1 MQQIFNTTDNAQVIF
16 RFRFGSDY
24 AFQGEGWSIDDFC
37 FELLPG
43 PCEVVSVPELSDGGL
58 VLSQNF
64 PNPAPDFTSVA
75 FYLPKGG
82 KARLELRDLYGR
94 QVWGRS
100 IGLQEAGWYKE
111 SLETGS
117 LAQGIYCYTL
127 SFEGRKLTKKLLIS
141 R

>member
-1 MQQIFNTTDNAQVIF
+1 
-16 RFRFGSDY
+16 
-24 AFQGEGWSIDDFC
+24 
-37 FELLPG
+37 
-43 PCEVVSVPELSDGGL
+43 VVSVPELSDGGL

-94 QVWGRS
+94 PVWGRS
-100 IGLQEAGWYKE
+100 MGLQEAGWYKE